1 MLKPLKNMPPVV
13 DGLLADGRITKADY
27 VATIQPLLQGARR
40 DARRIRLL
48 LEFAPG
54 FDGFTPD
61 AAWEEARVG
70 LHHMRLFERVAIV
83 AHVAR
88 VRDRARLV
96 AAVVPCPVH
105 VFSER
110 EAALDWLCAQITPHI
125 IHRLI
130 PQRSVLVVAP
140 RGPLRAE
147 DFDAIALVV
156 DPWIESHGALRGL
169 VVHMKA
175 FPGWETLGAFI
186 PQFQF
191 VRDHHRTVHR
201 VAVCSDADFAQL
213 APHLAAHFVRAEL
226 KHFGYG
232 DVDWAIEWAGTY
244 TELRPRASVAGP

>member
-1 MLKPLKNMPPVV
+1 MLKALKNMPPVV
-13 DGLLADGRITKADY
+13 DGLLADGRITKGDY
-27 VATIQPLLQGARR
+27 AATIQPLLECARR
-40 DARRIRLL
+40 DGRRIRLL
-48 LEFAPG
+48 LEFAPS

-83 AHVAR
+83 THVAR
-88 VRDRARLV
+88 ARERARLI

-110 EAALDWLCAQITPHI
+110 ESALDWLCAQITPHI
-125 IHRLI
+125 SHRLV
-130 PQRSVLVVAP
+130 PQRSVLVVEP
-140 RGPLRAE
+140 RGPLRPE

-156 DPWIESHGALRGL
+156 DPWIESHGSLRGL

-175 FPGWETLGAFI
+175 FPGWESLGAFVR
-186 PQFQF
+186 QFQF

-201 VAVCSDADFAQL
+201 VAVSSDAGFTQL

-232 DVDWAIEWAGTY
+232 ELDSAIEWAGTY
-244 TELRPRASVAGP
+244 TELSAQASVGAP